1 MASVT
6 VSGTLT
12 INIEGLEEEM
22 QKIEALKSKISATI
36 RKMLER
42 VTKVASADNWPDIQE
57 GSEQLKKI
65 YQAALNRIESKS
77 DRIKAEI
84 NKVLDQIKQNESKVQ
99 SKFGEL
105 LVKAGQAVKGETKT
119 IGATLNKKAI
129 QEKIN
134 RYSQLTEEDLK
145 EISKMSYKDKV
156 EWLDN
161 YNKNV
166 ETYGPGGSL
175 TDFQK
180 IDAIK
185 ESFTPLQKTMYD
197 MHTKTNDFN
206 RNLKVKSNNALGSLK
221 NLFSGK
227 KSVLTDIKES
237 SNDKFLKLF
246 GNRK

>member
-12 INIEGLEEEM
+12 INIEGLEEEI

-42 VTKVASADNWPDIQE
+42 VTKVAAADNWPDIQE

-105 LVKAGQAVKGETKT
+105 LVKAGQAVKGGTDNKADT
-119 IGATLNKKAI
+119 NNKNNNYWALTDDDLN
-129 QEKIN
+129 
-134 RYSQLTEEDLK
+134 
-145 EISKMSYKDKV
+145 EIKKMSYQDKV
-156 EWLDN
+156 KYLDRVN
-161 YNKNV
+161 EQYRRR
-166 ETYGPGGSL
+166 EDGGAPRSL
-175 TDFQK
+175 QYES
-180 IDAIK
+180 AVK
-185 ESFTPLQKTMYD
+185 ESLTPLQKSMYD
-197 MHTKTNDFN
+197 LHTKAQDFN
-206 RNLKVKSNNALGSLK
+206 YNLKNKSTGSIK
-221 NLFSGK
+221 NLFSG
-227 KSVLTDIKES
+227 SSYILTDIK
-237 SNDKFLKLF
+237 NRGNGTFLKIF
-246 GNRK
+246 GNKK